1 MLAIKSTSRLL
12 VNKANKVTK
21 AAMFSEPIKRSFF
34 TVITQSEEAYRMTLG
49 KNPVKLAPG
58 FHICLPLIHE
68 LRAWD
73 MREFPISVNE
83 LVAYTKDNVS
93 VRISG
98 TLYCKI
104 HDAYA
109 ASFNVANL
117 MESIDALGTSGMR
130 SVVGLFMYDEIIAD
144 CQKIN
149 EQLCLTIGN
158 ACSNWGTNILK
169 FEIQTFLPANKE
181 VEHQLEK
188 QLEGER
194 NRRKQLLDTESAINI
209 AEGHRRIAILESEG
223 QLIAAK
229 NKADAEKYTIEATT
243 TAFADQIER
252 LAASLGT
259 PEMAIQY
266 LLEQQRLKHLQELAA
281 GRNNTIYFSD
291 SANNLPNMKAF
302 ADMLDNK
309 QTTFTATTKK

>member
-1 MLAIKSTSRLL
+1 MNTSKKIAAIAVR
-12 VNKANKVTK
+12 ANRRSMISANSQHT
-21 AAMFSEPIKRSFF
+21 RSFF
-34 TVITQSEEAYRMTLG
+34 TVIKQSEEAYRLTLG
-49 KNPVKLAPG
+49 KNPVKLNAG
-58 FHICLPLIHE
+58 FHIVLPLIHE
-68 LRAWD
+68 LRRWD
-73 MREFPISVNE
+73 LREFPIAVSE

-104 HDAYA
+104 HNAYD
-109 ASFNVANL
+109 ASFNMSDL
-117 MESIDALGTSGMR
+117 FTSIDALGTSGMR

-144 CQKIN
+144 RQKIN
-149 EQLCLTIGN
+149 EQLCKTIGS
-158 ACSNWGTNILK
+158 ASSTWGINILK

-194 NRRKQLLDTESAINI
+194 NRRKQLLDTESAVNV

-229 NKADAEKYTIEATT
+229 NKAEGERFAVEAN
-243 TAFADQIER
+243 ASALADQITR
-252 LAASLGT
+252 LAEVLGT
-259 PEMAIQY
+259 PTLAVQY

-281 GRNNTIYFSD
+281 GKNNTVYFNGGRGD
-291 SANNLPNMKAF
+291 LPNMKAF
-302 ADMLDNK
+302 ADMISD
-309 QTTFTATTKK
+309 KK